1 MWFLVLFCPFFLFY
15 KKKKKILSIAR
26 FLLGLGFKLI
36 WLVDFRLA
44 RILLYIQKESSS
56 VDSLETKSGLWV
68 YYLIIYYLRV

>member
-1 MWFLVLFCPFFLFY
+1 MVFGFVLSFFSLLQ
-15 KKKKKILSIAR
+15 KKKKILSIAR